1 MCPTVL
7 TTANVSIR
15 PGPTD
20 VIACL
25 DIWKLTTNALVSVL
39 VIKWCISVIYR
50 LYIVCIIKVCVSR
63 QQNKHMVGNCKNQGI
78 IKEEST
84 ENEDKPHD
92 SRKKDNQVVQIQTTL
107 SRLEN
112 KMQG

>member
-1 MCPTVL
+1 
-7 TTANVSIR
+7 
-15 PGPTD
+15 
-20 VIACL
+20 
-25 DIWKLTTNALVSVL
+25 
-39 VIKWCISVIYR
+39 
-50 LYIVCIIKVCVSR
+50 
-63 QQNKHMVGNCKNQGI
+63 MVGNCKNQGI